1 MNGDRYRN
9 TAIGTKRGRSRLPLN
24 EEVVPLALE
33 YEVKLFVGLAPDN
46 IAKLERQLQQLEQT
60 AGALR
65 KE

>member
-1 MNGDRYRN
+1 LY
-9 TAIGTKRGRSRLPLN
+9 

-33 YEVKLFVGLAPDN
+33 YEVKLLVGLAPHD
-46 IAKLERQLQQLEQT
+46 IAKLEQQLQQLEQT

>member
-1 MNGDRYRN
+1 
-9 TAIGTKRGRSRLPLN
+9 LN

-33 YEVKLFVGLAPDN
+33 YEVKLLVGLAPHD
-46 IAKLERQLQQLEQT
+46 IAKLEQQLRQLEQT